1 MPGYR
6 PAFLPI
12 TVLPLPAHF
21 QPSSPYRAHR
31 KGDSFKS
38 ATQWRL
44 KEAVAFRMAAI
55 RHHNK
60 GPRPGDFIGP
70 TRRTLP
76 PDFRGYCPQIPA
88 RPRCL
93 SSPESESARSAGARP
108 AQLQAARPAAAGS
121 PGAAPSRSC
130 PPCRSGPRE
139 RAGIETQV
147 TTRRRSPRRVV
158 GQGGHSPAQ
167 ISGGRGGWQPG
178 AFRTPLSLLL
188 LLATA
193 GLLPSVWIPQT
204 TSLLAT
210 RPGSAGSRGRRNRL
224 QRLEPPVT
232 PPSEHARVELAAG
245 VGGGR

>member
-1 MPGYR
+1 MLAKIPTFKQLLQKTSALSSDSDLKPLPSYR

-21 QPSSPYRAHR
+21 QSSSPYRAHR

-93 SSPESESARSAGARP
+93 SGPESESARSAGARS
-108 AQLQAARPAAAGS
+108 AQLQAARPA
-121 PGAAPSRSC
+121 
-130 PPCRSGPRE
+130 SGTLPVATLPARRLFG
-139 RAGIETQV
+139 RA
-147 TTRRRSPRRVV
+147 
-158 GQGGHSPAQ
+158 
-167 ISGGRGGWQPG
+167 
-178 AFRTPLSLLL
+178 
-188 LLATA
+188 
-193 GLLPSVWIPQT
+193 
-204 TSLLAT
+204 
-210 RPGSAGSRGRRNRL
+210 
-224 QRLEPPVT
+224 
-232 PPSEHARVELAAG
+232 
-245 VGGGR
+245 

>member
-44 KEAVAFRMAAI
+44 KGAVAFRMAAI

-108 AQLQAARPAAAGS
+108 SQLQAARPAATGS

-130 PPCRSGPRE
+130 PLCRSGPRE
-139 RAGIETQV
+139 RAGIEIEV

-158 GQGGHSPAQ
+158 GQGDTHPPKQAA
-167 ISGGRGGWQPG
+167 GGEGGN
-178 AFRTPLSLLL
+178 RERS
-188 LLATA
+188 
-193 GLLPSVWIPQT
+193 
-204 TSLLAT
+204 
-210 RPGSAGSRGRRNRL
+210 GRRCRC
-224 QRLEPPVT
+224 RCCWPP
-232 PPSEHARVELAAG
+232 PASSPLFGFHRPRHS
-245 VGGGR
+245 